1 MYKRSHAETQDMND
15 LHSGA
20 MTFCHF
26 LEWAS
31 IGRTKAYE
39 EAKAG
44 RLRLTKIGSKTLVLR
59 ADAEAWLARYAN
71 RQNAA

>member
-1 MYKRSHAETQDMND
+1 MNS
-15 LHSGA
+15 LAQGA
-20 MTFCHF
+20 MTFVRF

-44 RLRLTKIGSKTLVLR
+44 RLKLTKVGGKTLVLR
-59 ADAEAWLARYAN
+59 TDAEAWLGLYVG
-71 RQNAA
+71 QKAAA

>member
-1 MYKRSHAETQDMND
+1 MGALN
-15 LHSGA
+15 SGA
-20 MTFCHF
+20 MTFVRF

-39 EAKAG
+39 EAKVG

-59 ADAEAWLARYAN
+59 ADAEAWLASYVN
-71 RQNAA
+71 RKNAA

>member
-1 MYKRSHAETQDMND
+1 MNTTA
-15 LHSGA
+15 SGA
-20 MTFCHF
+20 MSFVAF

-44 RLRLTKIGSKTLVLR
+44 RLRLTKVGSRTLVLR
-59 ADAEAWLARYAN
+59 ADAEAWLSLYSERK
-71 RQNAA
+71 AA

>member
-1 MYKRSHAETQDMND
+1 MGGMN
-15 LHSGA
+15 SGA
-20 MTFCHF
+20 MTFARS

-44 RLRLTKIGSKTLVLR
+44 HLRLTKIGSKTLVLR
-59 ADAEAWLARYAN
+59 SDAEAWLARYAN

>member
-1 MYKRSHAETQDMND
+1 MNH
-15 LHSGA
+15 LALGA
-20 MTFCHF
+20 MTFVRF
-26 LEWAS
+26 LAWAS

-59 ADAEAWLARYAN
+59 ADAEAWLAIYAE
-71 RQNAA
+71 RKAAA

>member
-1 MYKRSHAETQDMND
+1 MGEMN
-15 LHSGA
+15 SGA
-20 MTFCHF
+20 MTFARF

-59 ADAEAWLARYAN
+59 SDAEAWLARYAN